1 MRKLI
6 GLTWIPAALILS
18 ACDVHVHDTTP
29 AEYPANHDIG
39 MYEVSATVSRDAM
52 VTPGSVYVF
61 AIGGNQKITLNSNP
75 DGSEW
80 HGLYSVRCQA
90 SFPLQFLIEWKLQAF
105 DVKHKLVPPEPR
117 LIKLTQPPLTRSA
130 TFDTAGKKTETAGK
144 KSKEGWVGSVQ
155 YRFVTMPSVQIT
167 AAHVE
172 PASSDAADVEAA
184 KAITVLTP
192 MPLATGCGDLAE
204 IRLASTAQHAH
215 GMLVID
221 TDDPQVPHWQTG
233 IEFAPK

>member
-6 GLTWIPAALILS
+6 RLTWIPAALMLS

-61 AIGGNQKITLNSNP
+61 AVGGNQKITLNSNP

-80 HGLYSVRCQA
+80 HGLYSVRCQS
-90 SFPLQFLIEWKLQAF
+90 SFPLQFLVEWKLQAF
-105 DVKHKLVPPEPR
+105 DVKHKLVPMAPR
-117 LIKLTQPPLTRSA
+117 MIKLTEPPLTRSA
-130 TFDTAGKKTETAGK
+130 SFDSAGKEPKG
-144 KSKEGWVGSVQ
+144 GWVGSVQ

-167 AAHVE
+167 AAHVD
-172 PASSDAADVEAA
+172 PASSDPADVKAA

-192 MPLATGCGDLAE
+192 MPLSAGCGDLAE
-204 IRLASTAQHAH
+204 IRLASTLQRAR

-221 TDDPQVPHWQTG
+221 TDDPQVPQWQTG
-233 IEFAPK
+233 VEFSPK